1 MVYPNIHILYIV
13 ATQGVDKNPRGM
25 LNCPQSIQ
33 RGEDMYIN
41 YISREVTRV
50 VTEDVVE
57 GFCVSLTI
65 PVQVVRNIVER
76 HFGHYGDYGMS
87 GFYKI
92 NAIKEVRMLTHAIQ
106 TVGKDYST
114 TTVAALGLREAKEMV
129 EAVYRE
135 GEEDRRYH
143 TSQPY
148 PSSSEQTD
156 NHVSSSTDSDKSM
169 ADTLPF

>member
-13 ATQGVDKNPRGM
+13 ATQGVDKNPRGV
-25 LNCPQSIQ
+25 LEWIQSIQ

-76 HFGHYGDYGMS
+76 QWYPDYG
-87 GFYKI
+87 K
-92 NAIKEVRMLTHAIQ
+92 
-106 TVGKDYST
+106 
-114 TTVAALGLREAKEMV
+114 GLLHH
-129 EAVYRE
+129 YRCCSRVT
-135 GEEDRRYH
+135 GSKRNGRGRVPGRRRG
-143 TSQPY
+143 
-148 PSSSEQTD
+148 
-156 NHVSSSTDSDKSM
+156 
-169 ADTLPF
+169 

>member
-1 MVYPNIHILYIV
+1 
-13 ATQGVDKNPRGM
+13 
-25 LNCPQSIQ
+25 
-33 RGEDMYIN
+33 MYIN
-41 YISREVTRV
+41 YITREVTRV

-65 PVQVVRNIVER
+65 PVQIVRDIVER
-76 HFGHYGDYGMS
+76 HFNHSGNYGLA
-87 GFYKI
+87 GFNKI
-92 NAIKEVRMLTHAIQ
+92 NAIKEVRMLTHAIH

-114 TTVAALGLREAKEMV
+114 TTVASLGLREAKEMV

-135 GEEDRRYH
+135 GEEDRKYH
-143 TSQPY
+143 ASQPY
-148 PSSSEQTD
+148 PSSTEQTD